1 MESRAILTYMR
12 RKESEDSELCGFN
25 HSDDFEDLF
34 EQVKTEEKPREPE
47 SKRSVSQQR
56 PSRAPSHPS
65 SLSRTQQHFSSKQQ
79 DHILTTYRSLLRKE
93 RIPLLDDPEDSSET
107 EREAQAVLETLHLRF
122 SKETGKQ
129 DLRAANMSQR
139 LKGKSDFQRQPQSLL
154 KARLKRYTP
163 HPTVQTFSTILS
175 SWKAIFDKRGTAQPR
190 SKSAQRVNKRF
201 VCSPMKRTIDGSA
214 FLMVSPAQPLSPRD
228 LGRSFEASSR
238 PASAS
243 VWPKRKFIRPACHY
257 RPGVY

>member
-1 MESRAILTYMR
+1 MR
-12 RKESEDSELCGFN
+12 RKESKDSELCGFN

-34 EQVKTEEKPREPE
+34 EQSKAEEKPRESE

-56 PSRAPSHPS
+56 PSRAPSHPA

-79 DHILTTYRSLLRKE
+79 DHILSTYRSLLRKE

-107 EREAQAVLETLHLRF
+107 EGAQAVLETLHLRF
-122 SKETGKQ
+122 SRETGKR
-129 DLRAANMSQR
+129 DLRTANMSQR
-139 LKGKSDFQRQPQSLL
+139 LKGKSDCQRPPQSLL
-154 KARLKRYTP
+154 KARLKRYIP
-163 HPTVQTFSTILS
+163 HPTIQPFSTILS

-190 SKSAQRVNKRF
+190 SRSAQKMNKRF
-201 VCSPMKRTIDGSA
+201 VCSPMKRTIDRSA
-214 FLMVSPAQPLSPRD
+214 FLIVSAAQPLSPRD
-228 LGRSFEASSR
+228 LGRSFEAPSR

-243 VWPKRKFIRPACHY
+243 VWPKRKFVRPASHY